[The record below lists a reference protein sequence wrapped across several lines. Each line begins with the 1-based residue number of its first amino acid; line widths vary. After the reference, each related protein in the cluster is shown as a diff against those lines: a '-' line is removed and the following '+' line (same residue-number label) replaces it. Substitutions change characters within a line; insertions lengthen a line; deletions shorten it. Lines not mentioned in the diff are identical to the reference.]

1 MNNAIIEYYQQIKD
15 GSVVVGEWIERAYEM
30 IVRGFET
37 KAFYYDAKKANRA
50 IRFIENFC
58 HHHEGAL
65 APGLLK
71 LEVWQKAFIS
81 CLFGIVD
88 AEGTRQFREVVLII
102 GRKNGKTLLAASIA
116 ACMAYI
122 DGEYGARIFF
132 CAPKLDQARLC
143 YEAFYQ
149 MIQKEPELSEMAK
162 KRRTDIYI
170 EDVNTS
176 AQPLAFSA
184 KKSDGLNPHM
194 VVCDE
199 IAAWPGDAG
208 LKQYEVLKSALG
220 ARKQPVLLSISTAGY
235 VEGGIYDELIKRCTA
250 VLKGTSKETR
260 LLPMLYTIDDAEKW
274 DDINE
279 LRKSNPNLGVSV
291 SVDYMLEEIAIAAGS
306 LPRKSEFLTK
316 YCNVKQNS
324 SLAWLNA
331 VDIKKAFGWN
341 YTLEDFRNHY
351 CLGGIDLSQTVDLT
365 ACCVLIERE
374 GVIWVF
380 VQFFMPREKL
390 AEATA
395 RDGVPYAAYVERG
408 YLTLSGDNFVDYKD
422 CFAWFRN
429 LIEKYQIYPL
439 QVGYDRYSSNYL
451 VQEMEQYCFHM
462 ESVFQGYNLTGIED
476 TFEGMLKSGLI
487 RCANDNDL
495 LKLHLMDAAQQQ
507 ENGTSA
513 HARKKLVKI
522 SRNTHVDGVAA
533 ILDALCMRANH
544 WSEYGGRL
552 KNER

>member
-88 AEGTRQFREVVLII
+88 AEGTRQFREVILII

-170 EDVNTS
+170 EDINTS

-341 YTLEDFRNHY
+341 YTLEDFRNCY

-365 ACCVLIERE
+365 ACCILIERE

-522 SRNTHVDGVAA
+522 NRNTHVDGVAA